1 MSDPASRTQGDQE
14 GAAGDGPRR
23 RGRGR
28 PKVPLPPAWQRHTF
42 DFCGEVEDALGVVL
56 WKRVRAVKLW
66 AATRRERRRGLFMP
80 PSGRTREQFAHAVA
94 QAPDLREPLATLM
107 TMVRH
112 PERARPSAVSAAC
125 LAVAE
130 WAEGQGK
137 LETALQFAEAA
148 AAACPRDP
156 GAAAMAGQFCTRVA
170 AVDRAV
176 VWLQRAVVLA
186 RRALD
191 RVWYIRAHLRLGFL
205 LFHLGD
211 YEQARQLYVLAGRMA
226 ARTGRRGLAGQAQHD
241 LFTVACEV
249 GTYEEAEGHAWKA
262 LELYPVRH
270 PSVPFLAHDYAWLLN
285 REGFFSSAH
294 VLLRATLPHIAPHR
308 RLPILGSLARA
319 CAGIGDREGYDDAA
333 AEVLRLAG
341 ETGEGA
347 AAALIHVSAGA
358 RHFEDWALVETAAA
372 RALEVAVGR
381 EEAEPQ
387 RSALAIL
394 EGLAAREPAPP
405 DRTPPDGARVR
416 ELTARYLARL
426 RKWAVTAGAE
436 DGAPREDAWTC
447 PEPVHGPPLRAL
459 PQDAPQLVP
468 PAASPPVAGAV
479 PDPVT
484 LPVPSLL
491 PPDPYS
497 PPL

>member
-1 MSDPASRTQGDQE
+1 MSDPGGRTQGDQDAPP
-14 GAAGDGPRR
+14 GRGG

-28 PKVPLPPAWQRHTF
+28 PKVPLPPAGRRHAF

-66 AATRRERRRGLFMP
+66 AATRRDRRQGLFMP
-80 PSGRTREQFAHAVA
+80 PSGRTREQFVHAVA
-94 QAPDLREPLATLM
+94 QAPELREPLATLM
-107 TMVRH
+107 AMVRY
-112 PERARPSAVSAAC
+112 PERARSSCVAAAC

-148 AAACPRDP
+148 AAARPRDP

-186 RRALD
+186 RRAMD

-205 LFHLGD
+205 MFHLGD
-211 YEQARQLYVLAGRMA
+211 YGQARHLYVLAGRMA

-249 GTYEEAEGHAWKA
+249 GTYEEAENHAWKA

-285 REGFFSSAH
+285 REGYFSSAL

-319 CAGIGDREGYDDAA
+319 CAGTGDREGYEAAA
-333 AEVLRLAG
+333 AEVLRLARD
-341 ETGEGA
+341 TAEGA
-347 AAALIHVSAGA
+347 AAALIHVSGAA
-358 RHFEDWALVETAAA
+358 RHFGDWERVETAAA
-372 RALEVAVGR
+372 RALDVATQR

-387 RSALAIL
+387 RGALAIL
-394 EGLAAREPAPP
+394 DGLAAREPGPP
-405 DRTPPDGARVR
+405 DRRPPDEARVR
-416 ELTARYLARL
+416 ELTASFLLRL
-426 RKWAVTAGAE
+426 RKWSAATRAAG
-436 DGAPREDAWTC
+436 GAA
-447 PEPVHGPPLRAL
+447 PP
-459 PQDAPQLVP
+459 DAPQGVTIS
-468 PAASPPVAGAV
+468 ASPPL
-479 PDPVT
+479 T
-484 LPVPSLL
+484 
-491 PPDPYS
+491 PPA
-497 PPL
+497 